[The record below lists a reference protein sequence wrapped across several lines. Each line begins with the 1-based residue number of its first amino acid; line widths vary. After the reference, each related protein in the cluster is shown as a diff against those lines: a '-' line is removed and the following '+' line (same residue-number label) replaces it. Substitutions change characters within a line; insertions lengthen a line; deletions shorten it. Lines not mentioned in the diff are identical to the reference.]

1 LASYE
6 QIEKIAYP
14 IALCLW
20 FIVQKYDAMKVKANL
35 AAQDAAAAERKRA
48 TEATA
53 LELKRTTEREAQ
65 AVKDKLEEQN
75 RHAEQVAATVK
86 RDLEVSNH
94 KTGLKM
100 EEIHVD
106 VNSKMLAAK
115 KRIWELA
122 LVIASM
128 RPDSP
133 EDASAA
139 RAAHKDYLDQLAA
152 QERADERLRLFA
164 FQGQGSESRL

>member
-1 LASYE
+1 VTNFAPVSYD
-6 QIEKIAYP
+6 QLEKIAYP
-14 IALCLW
+14 VALGIW
-20 FIVQKYDAMKVKANL
+20 FVVQKYDALKLKKKL
-35 AAQDAAAAERKRA
+35 AAQDEAALAAAAE
-48 TEATA
+48 
-53 LELKRTTEREAQ
+53 LKKTTEREAQ
-65 AVKDKLEEQN
+65 EVKDKLEEHN
-75 RHAEQVAATVK
+75 RITAQRAATVK
-86 RDLEVSNH
+86 RDLEESNH

-115 KRIWELA
+115 MRIWQLA
-122 LVIASM
+122 TLIATM
-128 RPDSP
+128 RPDSS

-164 FQGQGSESRL
+164 LQGVEK

>member
-1 LASYE
+1 MSSYD
-6 QIEKIAYP
+6 QLEKIAYP
-14 IALCLW
+14 IAICL
-20 FIVQKYDAMKVKANL
+20 FFVVQKYDALKLKKASEL
-35 AAQDAAAAERKRA
+35 AATELRK
-48 TEATA
+48 
-53 LELKRTTEREAQ
+53 TTEREAQ
-65 AVKDKLEEQN
+65 AVKDKLEEHN
-75 RHAEQVAATVK
+75 RITAQRAAAVK
-86 RDLEVSNH
+86 RDLEESNH

-122 LVIASM
+122 LVIATM

-133 EDASAA
+133 DDASAA

-164 FQGQGSESRL
+164 LGQESDL